1 MLRLFR
7 KMPLDSGN
15 MEKSRSQLLKKLT
28 SSRSYGDL
36 SWIWFSA
43 EKKGVKCHLIP
54 EIFTALQKLTPQE
67 IADFAEKELASR
79 NYDIFVVG
87 PVDKLDRKKLEKYG
101 EVHQVTPEQI
111 FGY

>member
-1 MLRLFR
+1 MKKIIKYIAVVCLACT
-7 KMPLDSGN
+7 
-15 MEKSRSQLLKKLT
+15 LL
-28 SSRSYGDL
+28 
-36 SWIWFSA
+36 SA
-43 EKKGVKCHLIP
+43 CGKEAVNEETEVATNVTVYQVSASDINSEVNYTGEVK
-54 EIFTALQKLTPQE
+54 ALEESDVE

-111 FGY
+111 FGH